1 MTTFI
6 VSLPSQQLLRGRDD
20 EVRAETEFWQEVLQ
34 WRGGAEGMHADHLA
48 LRTDVAIP
56 AERGAHF
63 DGNARCDG
71 GGQNAF
77 FVGGVLLIEN
87 FPAGHA
93 DDARL
98 DAFGFE
104 FFVGGDTVLEFGAGA
119 QEDDFGLAA
128 IGVGENVTAFGYAG
142 SRSVFSAVERGY
154 GLAAEDERGR
164 PMRVLHGDLVGFG
177 DFVGV
182 TGTKDEHIGHRAESS
197 ELLDWLVGRAVFADA
212 DGIVRED
219 EERWNFHE
227 SGETHAG
234 AHVVAEIEKGGG
246 EAAQAGEGEAVDG
259 GAHAMFANAEVDVAA
274 LVFVGEEITGAFED
288 EIGLVGL
295 GEVG

>member
-6 VSLPSQQLLRGRDD
+6 VSLPPQQLLRGRDD

-34 WRGGAEGMHADHLA
+34 WSGGAEGMHADHFA
-48 LRTDVAIP
+48 LRTDVSIP
-56 AERGAHF
+56 TERGAHF
-63 DGNARCDG
+63 DRNARCDG

-119 QEDDFGLAA
+119 QEDHFGLGA
-128 IGVGENVTAFGYAG
+128 IGGGESGSTFSYAG
-142 SRSVFSAVERGY
+142 SGSIFGAVECGY
-154 GLAAEDERGR
+154 SLAAEDESGR

-182 TGTKDEHIGHRAESS
+182 TGAKDEHIGHRAESS
-197 ELLDWLVGRAVFADA
+197 ELLDWLVGRA
-212 DGIVRED
+212 G
-219 EERWNFHE
+219 
-227 SGETHAG
+227 
-234 AHVVAEIEKGGG
+234 
-246 EAAQAGEGEAVDG
+246 
-259 GAHAMFANAEVDVAA
+259 
-274 LVFVGEEITGAFED
+274 
-288 EIGLVGL
+288 
-295 GEVG
+295 